1 MDSDGSGELDRE
13 ELLQLMQIMEPRR
26 GITSEELD
34 EAMAEIDTHYPH
46 VLQRKPALLGPFRAL
61 FAPLLHQ

>member
-34 EAMAEIDTHYPH
+34 EAMAEIDTSGDGLVDFDEFSAYWENH
-46 VLQRKPALLGPFRAL
+46 LSDGG
-61 FAPLLHQ
+61 